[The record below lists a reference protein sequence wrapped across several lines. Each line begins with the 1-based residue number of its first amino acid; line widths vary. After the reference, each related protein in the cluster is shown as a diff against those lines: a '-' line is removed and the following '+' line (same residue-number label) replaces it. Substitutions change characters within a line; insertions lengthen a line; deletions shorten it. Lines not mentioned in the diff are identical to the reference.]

1 MNHEDANADSDNE
14 NPKRSRRADMRTL
27 RWTCFVFLLLLS
39 GSLSGQEL
47 TAEDILSRRDDNM
60 VFETAYAVM
69 EMVITIGKRIITKE
83 FISYSQGAEKSFIE
97 FLSPARD
104 KGTKILKLGKVL
116 KVYFPS
122 AERIMRIS
130 GHMMRQSMM
139 GSDFSY
145 EDITETAEELK
156 KEYSVSLANE
166 ENYEGFPC
174 YVIQL
179 VSRTTDRTYF
189 SQKIWIDKE
198 KFIGRKAELYA
209 RSGKL
214 LKLLTVKDIRSFKNR
229 IYPTRVIMEDKLR
242 KDSKTEMIVKKI
254 DFDIDIP
261 KGHFTERN
269 LLRK

>member
-1 MNHEDANADSDNE
+1 MKKSASAFL
-14 NPKRSRRADMRTL
+14 ML
-27 RWTCFVFLLLLS
+27 LFVLS
-39 GSLSGQEL
+39 GPLSGQEL

-60 VFETAYAVM
+60 VFQTAYAEM
-69 EMVITIGKRIITKE
+69 EMIITIGKRTVSKE
-83 FISYSQGAEKSFIE
+83 FISYTQGTEKSLIE

-104 KGTKILKLGKVL
+104 RGTKILKLEKVL

-130 GHMMRQSMM
+130 GHMMRQSMK

-145 EDITETAEELK
+145 EDLTETAEELK
-156 KEYSVSLANE
+156 KEYTSSLKDE
-166 ENYEGFPC
+166 EDYDGFPC
-174 YVIQL
+174 YIIEL
-179 VSRTTDRTYF
+179 VSKKEDRTYF
-189 SQKIWIDKE
+189 TQKIWIDKD

-214 LKLLTVKDIRSFKNR
+214 LKLLTVSDVQSFRNR
-229 IYPTRVIMEDKLR
+229 FYPTRVTMEDKVR

-261 KGHFTERN
+261 QDTFTERN
-269 LLRK
+269 LLRR

>member
-1 MNHEDANADSDNE
+1 MKTSG
-14 NPKRSRRADMRTL
+14 
-27 RWTCFVFLLLLS
+27 WTCFVLLLVLS

-60 VFETAYAVM
+60 VFRTAYAEM
-69 EMVITIGKRIITKE
+69 EMVITIGDRIVSKE
-83 FISYSQGAEKSFIE
+83 FVSTSQGTEKSFIE

-104 KGTKILKLGKVL
+104 RGTKILKLGKVL

-145 EDITETAEELK
+145 EDMTETAEELK
-156 KEYSVSLANE
+156 KEYTVSLKDE
-166 ENYEGFPC
+166 EDYDGFPC
-174 YVIQL
+174 YVIEL
-179 VSRTTDRTYF
+179 VSITEDRTYF
-189 SQKIWIDKE
+189 TQKIWIDKE

-214 LKLLTVKDIRSFKNR
+214 LKLLTVKDIQSFKNR
-229 IYPTRVIMEDKLR
+229 FYPTRITMEDKLR

-261 KGHFTERN
+261 QGHFTERN

>member
-1 MNHEDANADSDNE
+1 MKTSG
-14 NPKRSRRADMRTL
+14 
-27 RWTCFVFLLLLS
+27 WTCFVLLLVLS

-60 VFETAYAVM
+60 VFRTAYAEM
-69 EMVITIGKRIITKE
+69 EMVITIGDRIVSKE
-83 FISYSQGAEKSFIE
+83 FVSTSQGIEKSFIE

-104 KGTKILKLGKVL
+104 RGTKILKLGKVL

-145 EDITETAEELK
+145 EDMTETAEELK
-156 KEYSVSLANE
+156 KEYTVSLKDE
-166 ENYEGFPC
+166 EDYDGFPC
-174 YVIQL
+174 YVIEL
-179 VSRTTDRTYF
+179 VSITEDRTYF
-189 SQKIWIDKE
+189 TQKIWIDKE

-214 LKLLTVKDIRSFKNR
+214 LKLLTVKDIQSFKNR
-229 IYPTRVIMEDKLR
+229 FYPTRITMEDKLR

-261 KGHFTERN
+261 QGHFTERN